1 MNGRLL
7 IVTLLVM
14 LVIGGL
20 FAGLFSGSIERTLM
34 VPASS
39 PVTPTSALKQSVKV
53 QVTPT
58 MPSQMTQPI
67 PANPIAQDNFQRQ
80 NQPLWGMSSD
90 SNQWDGDANNPN
102 DQTVFS
108 IVNQSGQIANHQGI
122 FNALLGPATND
133 ADVTISA
140 QINAFAGTG
149 NVNLGVVLRWQD
161 ANNWYKALI
170 NGTQLSVI
178 RNLQG
183 TTTTLSSMPFNAQG
197 GRLYDLRF
205 RTLGTMLLAKV
216 WLAGTQQPTA
226 WMLVATDSK
235 LNTGQAGIRV
245 VMLGDTI
252 VTVKSFQ
259 DSMVNNNAD

>member
-39 PVTPTSALKQSVKV
+39 SVTPTATIKQSVKV
-53 QVTPT
+53 LVTPT
-58 MPSQMTQPI
+58 MPSQMAAT
-67 PANPIAQDNFQRQ
+67 PIAQDNFQRQ

-90 SNQWDGDANNPN
+90 SNRWDGDANNPN
-102 DQTVFS
+102 NQNIFS
-108 IVNQSGQIANHQGI
+108 IVNQSGQIANGPGT
-122 FNALLGPATND
+122 FNALLGQATSD

-140 QINAFAGTG
+140 QINAFTG

-161 ANNWYKALI
+161 TNNWYKALI
-170 NGTQLSVI
+170 DGTSLRVI

-183 TTTTLSSMPFNAQG
+183 ATDTLDSVPFNAQG
-197 GRLYDLRF
+197 SRLYDLRF
-205 RTLGTMLLAKV
+205 RALGTMLLAKV

-226 WMLVATDSK
+226 WMIVITDNA

-245 VMLGDTI
+245 VMLRDSI

-259 DSMVNNNAD
+259 DVMVNDNTN

>member
-20 FAGLFSGSIERTLM
+20 FAGLFAGSIERTLM
-34 VPASS
+34 VPPSRLAA
-39 PVTPTSALKQSVKV
+39 PTTALKQSVKV

-58 MPSQMTQPI
+58 MPSQMPQLFPV
-67 PANPIAQDNFQRQ
+67 NPMALDTFQRQ
-80 NQPLWGMSSD
+80 NQPLWGTSSD
-90 SNQWDGDANNPN
+90 TNRWDGDANNPN
-102 DQTVFS
+102 DQTIFS
-108 IVNQSGQIANHQGI
+108 VVNQSGQIANGPGT
-122 FNALLGPATND
+122 FNALLGPATAD

-140 QINAFAGTG
+140 QINTFTG

-170 NGTQLSVI
+170 DGTRLRVI

-183 TTTTLSSMPFNAQG
+183 TTDTLSSVLFNAQG

-205 RTLGTMLLAKV
+205 RVLGTMFLAKV

-226 WMLVATDSK
+226 WMIVTTDRG
-235 LNTGQAGIRV
+235 LNTGQGGIRV
-245 VMLGDTI
+245 VMLRNTVVTI
-252 VTVKSFQ
+252 KSFQ
-259 DSMVNNNAD
+259 ETMANNNMD

>member
-20 FAGLFSGSIERTLM
+20 FAGLFAGSIERALM

-39 PVTPTSALKQSVKV
+39 SVTPTPALKQSVKV

-67 PANPIAQDNFQRQ
+67 PANPIARDNFQRQ
-80 NQPLWGMSSD
+80 NQPLWGTSSD
-90 SNQWDGDANNPN
+90 SNLWGGDANNPN
-102 DQTVFS
+102 NQTVFS
-108 IVNQSGQIANHQGI
+108 IVNQSGQIANRQGT
-122 FNALLGPATND
+122 FNALLGQPTND

-140 QINAFAGTG
+140 QINAFTG

-170 NGTQLSVI
+170 DGTRLRLI

-183 TTTTLSSMPFNAQG
+183 TTDTLSSMPFNAQG
-197 GRLYDLRF
+197 GRFYNLRF
-205 RTLGTMLLAKV
+205 RALGAMLLAKA
-216 WLAGTQQPTA
+216 WLADTQQPTA
-226 WMLVATDSK
+226 WMIVTTDNG

-245 VMLGDTI
+245 VMLRNTI
-252 VTVKSFQ
+252 ITVKSFQ
-259 DSMVNNNAD
+259 DTMVNDNTN

>member
-20 FAGLFSGSIERTLM
+20 FAGLFAGSIERTLM
-34 VPASS
+34 VPA
-39 PVTPTSALKQSVKV
+39 PRLATPTTMIKQSVKV

-58 MPSQMTQPI
+58 MPGQM
-67 PANPIAQDNFQRQ
+67 PANPIAQDTFQRQ
-80 NQPLWGMSSD
+80 NQALWGTSSD
-90 SNQWDGDANNPN
+90 TNRWNGDANNPN
-102 DQTVFS
+102 DQAIFS
-108 IVNQSGQIANHQGI
+108 IVNQSGQIANRQGT
-122 FNALLGPATND
+122 FNALLGPTTTD

-140 QINAFAGTG
+140 QINAFTG
-149 NVNLGVVLRWQD
+149 NTNLGVVLRWQD

-170 NGTQLSVI
+170 DGTRLRML

-183 TTTTLSSMPFNAQG
+183 TTDTLGSVPFNAQG
-197 GRLYDLRF
+197 GSLYNLRF
-205 RTLGTMLLAKV
+205 RALGAMLLAKV

-226 WMLVATDSK
+226 WMIVTSDRS
-235 LNTGQAGIRV
+235 LNTGQSGIRV
-245 VMLGDTI
+245 VMLRNTI

-259 DSMVNNNAD
+259 DTMANNNMD